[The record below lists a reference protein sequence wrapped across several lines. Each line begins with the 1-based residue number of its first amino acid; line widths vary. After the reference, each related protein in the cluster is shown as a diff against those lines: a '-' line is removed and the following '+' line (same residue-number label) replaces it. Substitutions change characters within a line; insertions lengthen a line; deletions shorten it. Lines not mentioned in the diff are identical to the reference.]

1 MYEFFDKYLV
11 LKSFIF
17 ILFLLNIKL
26 NRMWVVI
33 FYWKLFFFVF
43 LDVVSIKKIVFKIVW
58 VCGLKSLKVN
68 VKESY

>member
-43 LDVVSIKKIVFKIVW
+43 LDIVSIKKFDFKIVW

-68 VKESY
+68 VKENY